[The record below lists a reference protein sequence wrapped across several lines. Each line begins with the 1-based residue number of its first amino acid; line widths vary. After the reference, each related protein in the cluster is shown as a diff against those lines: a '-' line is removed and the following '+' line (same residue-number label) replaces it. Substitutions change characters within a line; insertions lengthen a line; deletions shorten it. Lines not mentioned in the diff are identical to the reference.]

1 MKIKRRKEKKIMRI
15 KNLLLLYVIQKD
27 KSLMCIFNFLKYFV
41 TIIILSKYKMIFFII
56 IVYLLIFKLY
66 KIQFIFIK
74 LIFIK
79 YLIMNKR
86 TNIILL

>member
-27 KSLMCIFNFLKYFV
+27 KSLMCIFNFLKYLV

-56 IVYLLIFKLY
+56 IVYLLFLNYTKFNLY
-66 KIQFIFIK
+66 S
-74 LIFIK
+74 LSL
-79 YLIMNKR
+79 YLL
-86 TNIILL
+86 NI

>member
-1 MKIKRRKEKKIMRI
+1 MKIKRRKEKQIMRI

-56 IVYLLIFKLY
+56 IVYLLFLNYTKFNLY
-66 KIQFIFIK
+66 S
-74 LIFIK
+74 LSL
-79 YLIMNKR
+79 YLL
-86 TNIILL
+86 NI

>member
-56 IVYLLIFKLY
+56 IVYLLFLNYTKFNLY
-66 KIQFIFIK
+66 S
-74 LIFIK
+74 LNL
-79 YLIMNKR
+79 YLL
-86 TNIILL
+86 NI

>member
-27 KSLMCIFNFLKYFV
+27 KSLMCIFNFLKYLV

-56 IVYLLIFKLY
+56 IVYLLFLNYTKFNLY
-66 KIQFIFIK
+66 S
-74 LIFIK
+74 LNL
-79 YLIMNKR
+79 YLL
-86 TNIILL
+86 NI

>member
-56 IVYLLIFKLY
+56 IVYLLFLNYTKFNLY
-66 KIQFIFIK
+66 S
-74 LIFIK
+74 LSL
-79 YLIMNKR
+79 YLL
-86 TNIILL
+86 NI